1 MVEKV
6 AETIAK
12 KISAASPNE
21 PVSVDVLVYSLIIQ
35 FYGLTIIISSLIIG
49 ASTGKLLET
58 LIALVSFTVLRLL
71 SGGCHAKNMFICY
84 CVSTIVISLIPHIS
98 IDKTYAI
105 YINAATF
112 FLVAFYAPRSQEINN
127 IPLSALPFLKVAS
140 ILIICF
146 GFYLD
151 NSVISLSLFAQ
162 AITLIP
168 VLERGCQP

>member
-35 FYGLTIIISSLIIG
+35 FYGLAIIISSLIIG

-71 SGGCHAKNMFICY
+71 SGVAMRKIC
-84 CVSTIVISLIPHIS
+84 
-98 IDKTYAI
+98 
-105 YINAATF
+105 
-112 FLVAFYAPRSQEINN
+112 
-127 IPLSALPFLKVAS
+127 
-140 ILIICF
+140 
-146 GFYLD
+146 
-151 NSVISLSLFAQ
+151 LFA
-162 AITLIP
+162 TVSL
-168 VLERGCQP
+168 L